1 MHIYLILIAKELII
15 NGLYKYF
22 GVKMH
27 KMDVFSLC
35 KLHKIEYISGYKL
48 HKTEIVL

>member
-27 KMDVFSLC
+27 KMDIFSLW